1 MALVTVHA
9 TTGSRC
15 SCGLGQHKGEG
26 GEDKGERYGA
36 HCVVGTGELR
46 AVVRAVVMEDSEA
59 LANEAF
65 LYANRQGSDGERK
78 WLCKTPTAQR
88 DDDIFYIIQV
98 VSPGSYRWP

>member
-15 SCGLGQHKGEG
+15 SCGWGQHEGEG
-26 GEDKGERYGA
+26 GEDEGERYGA

-46 AVVRAVVMEDSEA
+46 AVVRAVVMEDSGA